1 MPADDDAFVIDTR
14 RSKGNRR
21 ALPQRPRRP
30 DEGSAQAIP
39 VRGEGDAPRQ
49 GKRRQQGEVPPDAPR
64 DGRTSRPLQGA
75 PQGGR
80 PQRPQDSARSAAAAP
95 RDDSTRV
102 MPTSGRPERPVR
114 PVRGRSTDAAYV
126 PAGAAGGYGADAGR
140 DGFDA
145 HDGNGGRPPRGPR
158 PGDRFDGD
166 GSGQPPRRPRR
177 RGKKILAGVLAL
189 LILWVGTLVWAGN
202 SAWSKVKKLDAVPA
216 QHLAEDGK
224 GRNILLVGSD
234 ARTGLT
240 PEQRKKLGT
249 GTAEGK
255 RTDSIMVLHM
265 GGDKPTLMSIPRDS
279 YVDIPGYGKNK
290 INAAFSFGDAPLL
303 VKTIEQNT
311 GIHIDNYMEI
321 GFGGFASVVDTV
333 GGVNICVKNDMDDPK
348 AHINLKKGCQDM
360 DGATALGYVRARY
373 SDPEGDIGR
382 AKRQRQFLGALM
394 GKVSSPAN
402 ILVPWRLK
410 GLGESSAQGL
420 AVDKDM
426 GMITAARVML
436 TLKKLSGDGGNSVVV
451 PISNNALPTAVGEAV
466 EWDQQKSQELF
477 KAIRENG
484 DTSKFVVKT
493 PAAAN

>member
-1 MPADDDAFVIDTR
+1 
-14 RSKGNRR
+14 
-21 ALPQRPRRP
+21 
-30 DEGSAQAIP
+30 
-39 VRGEGDAPRQ
+39 
-49 GKRRQQGEVPPDAPR
+49 
-64 DGRTSRPLQGA
+64 
-75 PQGGR
+75 
-80 PQRPQDSARSAAAAP
+80 
-95 RDDSTRV
+95 
-102 MPTSGRPERPVR
+102 
-114 PVRGRSTDAAYV
+114 
-126 PAGAAGGYGADAGR
+126 
-140 DGFDA
+140 
-145 HDGNGGRPPRGPR
+145 
-158 PGDRFDGD
+158 
-166 GSGQPPRRPRR
+166 
-177 RGKKILAGVLAL
+177 
-189 LILWVGTLVWAGN
+189 
-202 SAWSKVKKLDAVPA
+202 
-216 QHLAEDGK
+216 
-224 GRNILLVGSD
+224 
-234 ARTGLT
+234 
-240 PEQRKKLGT
+240 
-249 GTAEGK
+249 
-255 RTDSIMVLHM
+255 M

-466 EWDQQKSQELF
+466 EWDQQKSRELF
-477 KAIRENG
+477 KAIRESG